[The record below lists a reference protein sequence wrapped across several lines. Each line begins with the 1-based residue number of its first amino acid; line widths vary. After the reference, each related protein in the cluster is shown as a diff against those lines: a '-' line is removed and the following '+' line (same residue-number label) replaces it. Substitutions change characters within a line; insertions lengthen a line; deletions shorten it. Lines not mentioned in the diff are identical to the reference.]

1 MQSTSW
7 GGTCLKRAHL
17 WMPRKLFARSSLED
31 GTRIRP
37 GTKVYVGLSGGV
49 DSSVTAHLLKQQGMD
64 VEGIFMRNWDLRDER
79 NECPSERDWHDV
91 QSVCQQLQI
100 KCHQINLVKP
110 YWNQVF
116 SVALDDFAQGRTP
129 NPDILCN
136 SQIKFGVLLDE
147 ISRRLDPQAWFATGH
162 YARLRNARLLR
173 GLDKRKDQSYYL
185 AGVPG
190 SRFSRVMFPLG
201 ELTKRDVRRI
211 AKSAGLATAEKE
223 ESMGIC
229 FVGERRKF
237 DEFLAEYLPS
247 TPGDILDPH
256 GELVGRHQ
264 GMFSRTIGQN
274 ARLSG
279 MDCKWYVYAKDPARN
294 LMFAAPKRSHP
305 LLYSSRVVAGPVH
318 WISTAPDFGPDNQ
331 INVDAQVRYMQS
343 PQAGVASRV
352 DRDYV
357 SVQFKDAQFGIASG
371 QYLVLY
377 QGDLC
382 LGSAPICSTA

>member
-1 MQSTSW
+1 M
-7 GGTCLKRAHL
+7 
-17 WMPRKLFARSSLED
+17 
-31 GTRIRP
+31 
-37 GTKVYVGLSGGV
+37 SGGV
-49 DSSVTAHLLKQQGMD
+49 DSSVAAHLLKRQGML
-64 VEGIFMRNWDLRDER
+64 VEGVFMRNWDLRDER
-79 NECPSERDWHDV
+79 NECPSERDWRDV
-91 QSVCQQLQI
+91 QKVCRQLQI
-100 KCHQINLVKP
+100 QCHQINLVKP

-116 SVALDDFAQGRTP
+116 SVALDEFAQGRTP

-147 ISRRLDPQAWFATGH
+147 ISRIDPQAWFATGH
-162 YARLRNARLLR
+162 YARLRQASLLR
-173 GLDKRKDQSYYL
+173 GLDTRKDQSYYL
-185 AGVPG
+185 AGVSG
-190 SRFSRVMFPLG
+190 TRFGRVLFPLG
-201 ELTKRDVRRI
+201 ELAKRDVRRI

-237 DEFLAEYLPS
+237 DAFLAEYLPS
-247 TPGDILDPH
+247 SWGDILDPH
-256 GELVGRHQ
+256 GKVVGRHQ
-264 GMFSRTIGQN
+264 GMFSKTIGQN

-279 MDCKWYVYAKDPARN
+279 MDCKWYVYAKDPVNN
-294 LMFAAPKRSHP
+294 LMYAAPGRTHP

-318 WISTAPDFGPDNQ
+318 WISGGPDFGPDNQ

-343 PQAGVASRV
+343 PQAGVASKV

-382 LGSAPICSTA
+382 LGSAPICSTT